1 MSDYYLADPL
11 HVFRFKVEFA
21 DSYSGDDVPLCS
33 GLFSEVSGLEATMEP
48 KTIKEGGHN
57 YGASQ
62 RAGQVSF
69 GTVILKRG
77 ITEARN
83 LWQWF
88 ELVNNQGKYASR
100 MDVTITLL
108 DGAGTPLLAWM
119 LDFALPVKFKAPDLN
134 ATASEVGIE
143 ELHLVHE
150 GLSVERP

>member
-1 MSDYYLADPL
+1 MSEFYLADPL
-11 HVFRFKVEFA
+11 HVFRFQVDFT

-48 KTIKEGGHN
+48 KTIKEGGSN
-57 YGASQ
+57 YGANQ

-77 ITEARN
+77 VTEARN

-88 ELVNNQGKYASR
+88 ELVNSQGKYASR
-100 MDVTITLL
+100 LDVTVTLL
-108 DGAGTPLLAWM
+108 DGGGNPLLKWI
-119 LDFALPVKFKAPDLN
+119 LDFAMPVKFKSPDLN
-134 ATASEVGIE
+134 ATANEVGIE